1 MHKVFGIKD
10 AVEYVDREGAYLI
23 LVRDNM
29 IGIVRTPKGYFFV
42 GGGIDNGESHIDC
55 IERECIEETGYMV
68 SVKEKICSAE
78 TYCFHGEIGFFH
90 PIQTYYTGEMLTEVS
105 VPAEKDHEFLWA
117 EYSEIKGRMF
127 WQMQN
132 WALDM
137 FFEKHCH
144 GNVSL

>member
-23 LVRDNM
+23 PVRDNM